1 MVKEHLLHE
10 MVVLDHLKKVDD
22 IQVSI
27 QLFLTFIE
35 LRMLDH
41 ARRLTLEGQL
51 TTATGEAF
59 EVVAEGQE
67 HIVSESS
74 LINDQVVDVVE
85 LLAFRSMTNKFLSL
99 FFQI

>member
-1 MVKEHLLHE
+1 
-10 MVVLDHLKKVDD
+10 
-22 IQVSI
+22 
-27 QLFLTFIE
+27 
-35 LRMLDH
+35 MLDH

-51 TTATGEAF
+51 TAAAGEAF

-85 LLAFRSMTNKFLSL
+85 LLAFRLMTNKFLSL
-99 FFQI
+99 FSQIPK